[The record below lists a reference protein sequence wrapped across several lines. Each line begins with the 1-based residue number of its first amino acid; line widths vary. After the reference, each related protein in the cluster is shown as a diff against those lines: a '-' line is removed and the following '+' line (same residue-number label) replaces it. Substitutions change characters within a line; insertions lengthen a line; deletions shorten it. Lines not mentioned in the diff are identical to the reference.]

1 MSFPELVTPETVAE
15 AVGILSDPQ
24 QKTLIFGG
32 GTLVQPLI
40 TLGTGYANGTFLVS
54 GRQKSGAG
62 GFILAAP
69 MERSQLDS
77 ILANDPFGQNKVA
90 DYEVIEVT
98 PTMADERLSFLVN
111 KT

>member
-1 MSFPELVTPETVAE
+1 
-15 AVGILSDPQ
+15 
-24 QKTLIFGG
+24 
-32 GTLVQPLI
+32 
-40 TLGTGYANGTFLVS
+40 
-54 GRQKSGAG
+54 
-62 GFILAAP
+62 

-90 DYEVIEVT
+90 DYEIIEVT

>member
-1 MSFPELVTPETVAE
+1 MH
-15 AVGILSDPQ
+15 AVILRY
-24 QKTLIFGG
+24 KL
-32 GTLVQPLI
+32 PLSEVDKHLPAHREWLKQNY
-40 TLGTGYANGTFLVS
+40 TNGTFLVS

-90 DYEVIEVT
+90 DYEIIEVA